1 MVEAG
6 RNGIAL
12 GSMVEA
18 WSASDGA
25 QLTKEMAMA
34 DEQSFWQ
41 SHRTLAGVARDAERF
56 AVRLP
61 LVGRLDIPR
70 PEQLAYFAGLG
81 LLVALDLIEWPVAVA
96 IGVGQVLVTEHA
108 KSAAERPGSPG
119 AATNGNA
126 GAAVVPAT

>member
-108 KSAAERPGSPG
+108 KSATERPGAPATDGSPG
-119 AATNGNA
+119 AAVV
-126 GAAVVPAT
+126 AAP

>member
-1 MVEAG
+1 M
-6 RNGIAL
+6 
-12 GSMVEA
+12 
-18 WSASDGA
+18 
-25 QLTKEMAMA
+25 
-34 DEQSFWQ
+34 
-41 SHRTLAGVARDAERF
+41 ARDAERF

-108 KSAAERPGSPG
+108 KSAAERPGSPASA
-119 AATNGNA
+119 AATDGSP
-126 GAAVVPAT
+126 GTAVVPAT